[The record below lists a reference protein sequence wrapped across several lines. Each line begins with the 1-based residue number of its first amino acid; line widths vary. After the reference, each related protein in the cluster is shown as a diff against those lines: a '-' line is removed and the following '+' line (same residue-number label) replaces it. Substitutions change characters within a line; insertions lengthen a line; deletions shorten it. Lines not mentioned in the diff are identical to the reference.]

1 MIEPNKAKFSGMGTA
16 YGEAMT
22 TWTVDPSHSSLNF
35 AVRHIMISKVRGRFG
50 AFTGQAVYDDATNAW
65 KSAEAT
71 VEVASIDTRE
81 EKRDAHLRSADFFD
95 VQKFPSITFKTS
107 GVEARGDDKFLV
119 RGLLTIHGVTKEIA
133 LDTEITGTGKDPWGG
148 DRTAFSARGSI
159 SRKDFGMVWN
169 QALEAGGIAVGDK
182 VEIEIE
188 AQVVKEK

>member
-1 MIEPNKAKFSGMGTA
+1 
-16 YGEAMT
+16 MT
-22 TWTVDPSHSSLNF
+22 TWTVDASHSSLNF

-50 AFTGQAVYDDATNAW
+50 AFTRQAVYDDATKAW

-71 VEVASIDTRE
+71 IQVASIDTRE
-81 EKRDAHLRSADFFD
+81 EKRDGHLKSADFFD
-95 VQKFPSITFKTS
+95 AEKFPTITFKTS

-133 LDTEITGTGKDPWGG
+133 LDTEITGSGKDPWGG

-182 VEIEIE
+182 VEIEME
-188 AQVVKEK
+188 VQVVKEK

>member
-1 MIEPNKAKFSGMGTA
+1 
-16 YGEAMT
+16 MT
-22 TWTVDPSHSSLNF
+22 TWTVDASHSSLNF

-50 AFTGQAVYDDATNAW
+50 AFTGQAVYDDAAKAW

-71 VEVASIDTRE
+71 IQVASIDTRE
-81 EKRDAHLRSADFFD
+81 EKRDAHLKSADFFD
-95 VQKFPSITFKTS
+95 AEKFPTITFKTS

-133 LDTEITGTGKDPWGG
+133 LDTEITGSGKDPWGG

-182 VEIEIE
+182 VEIEME
-188 AQVVKEK
+188 VQVVKEK

>member
-1 MIEPNKAKFSGMGTA
+1 
-16 YGEAMT
+16 MT
-22 TWTVDPSHSSLNF
+22 TWKVDASHTSVNF

-50 AFTGQAVYDDATNAW
+50 AFTGHAVYDDATNAW

>member
-1 MIEPNKAKFSGMGTA
+1 
-16 YGEAMT
+16 MT
-22 TWTVDPSHSSLNF
+22 TWKVDASHTSVNF

-50 AFTGQAVYDDATNAW
+50 AFTGHAVYDDATNAW

-159 SRKDFGMVWN
+159 SRKEFGMVWN

>member
-1 MIEPNKAKFSGMGTA
+1 
-16 YGEAMT
+16 MT

-50 AFTGQAVYDDATNAW
+50 AFTGHAVYDDAAKAW

-71 VEVASIDTRE
+71 IQVASIDTRE
-81 EKRDAHLRSADFFD
+81 EKRDAHLKSADFFD
-95 VQKFPSITFKTS
+95 AENFPTITFKTT

-119 RGLLTIHGVTKEIA
+119 RGLLTIHGVTKEVA
-133 LDTEITGTGKDPWGG
+133 LDTEITGSGKDPWGG

-159 SRKDFGMVWN
+159 SRKEFGMVWN